1 MYFIRRQP
9 SLVAKSHICR
19 RRGRKKTLPI
29 QGNYHQNIQ
38 FLKRY
43 DFSYFWKFYSLCF
56 SKWYLYKLNNKLR
69 QDSNR

>member
-43 DFSYFWKFYSLCF
+43 DFSYF
-56 SKWYLYKLNNKLR
+56 
-69 QDSNR
+69 